1 MLHRIPI
8 TTTYMVSSLSLFR
21 FSIIYFHCLTQHWHF
36 IVLRMKM
43 SQIHNYKYSYEKSF
57 KDLQILTNDEKFH
70 LENYYMIEIDT
81 CQWIR
86 NQVFLES
93 TWQNVKQKKYFNH
106 FWNVVKRIWIGC
118 KYNLRKCL
126 LYDHKNFYCE
136 EVHKIT
142 FFFVGCT
149 RFECSQMGFKHIN

>member
-1 MLHRIPI
+1 MLLRIPI

-21 FSIIYFHCLTQHWHF
+21 FSIIYFHCLTQCWHF

-43 SQIHNYKYSYEKSF
+43 SQIRNYKYSYEEPF
-57 KDLQILTNDEKFH
+57 KDFRIILLYDLDWYLPMNKTI
-70 LENYYMIEIDT
+70 LGA
-81 CQWIR
+81 R
-86 NQVFLES
+86 FLDS
-93 TWQNVKQKKYFNH
+93 TWQMSNRKKYFNH
-106 FWNVVKRIWIGC
+106 FWNVVKRIRIGC